1 MMEPLGLPV
10 GNKLPLWRQQLRTPL
25 LHFSASPLRR
35 RFGGTFGG
43 TFGAALLTV
52 ALLVG
57 ATAAPAS
64 AAPAPAAAV
73 AAAAGAVTAA
83 ELPPDGDTVASP
95 PGANDWTCR
104 PTAAHPDPVVLV
116 HGTFANRYENWLVLS
131 PLLKSLGY
139 CVFALDYGTIPG
151 ITSTGSGL
159 LLPIGGL
166 GAVSDSA
173 AQLAHF
179 VDLVRNA
186 TGAPKVD
193 IVGHSQGGMLPN
205 YYLKFLG
212 GASKVGKLVG
222 LAPSNHGT
230 TLDGI
235 VNLAPYFPGVAN
247 LIYTVCQ
254 ACRDQAVG
262 SDFNRTMASRPDTVP
277 GVSYTVIS
285 TVYDEVVTPWRTQ
298 FLNGPDVDD
307 VVLQN
312 HCPVSLVEHVG
323 IAFSPTALH
332 LVTNALDPA
341 HATPVL
347 CG

>member
-1 MMEPLGLPV
+1 M
-10 GNKLPLWRQQLRTPL
+10 RTPL
-25 LHFSASPLRR
+25 LRFSATPLRR
-35 RFGGTFGG
+35 RLRGA
-43 TFGAALLTV
+43 FGAAVLAG

-57 ATAAPAS
+57 AAAVPAS
-64 AAPAPAAAV
+64 AAPAAAPAV
-73 AAAAGAVTAA
+73 AAAT

-95 PGANDWTCR
+95 PGANDWSCR
-104 PTAAHPDPVVLV
+104 PSAAHPDPVVLV
-116 HGTFANRYENWLVLS
+116 HGTFANRYENWLTLS
-131 PLLKSLGY
+131 PLLKGLGY
-139 CVFALDYGTIPG
+139 CVFALDYGTAPG

-166 GAVSDSA
+166 GAVPASA
-173 AQLAHF
+173 VQLAHF
-179 VDLVRNA
+179 VDLVRTA
-186 TGAPKVD
+186 TGAAKVD

-212 GASKVGKLVG
+212 GASKVDKLIG

-235 VNLAPYFPGVAN
+235 TKLAPYFPGVAD

-262 SDFNRTMASRPDTVP
+262 SDFNATMASRPDTVP
-277 GVSYTVIS
+277 GVHYTVIS

-298 FLNGPDVDD
+298 FLNGPDVDNE
-307 VVLQN
+307 VLQD
-312 HCPVSLVEHVG
+312 HCPVALAEHVA

-341 HATPVL
+341 HATPVF

>member
-1 MMEPLGLPV
+1 M
-10 GNKLPLWRQQLRTPL
+10 
-25 LHFSASPLRR
+25 RR
-35 RFGGTFGG
+35 RLGG
-43 TFGAALLTV
+43 TFGAALLAG
-52 ALLVG
+52 ALLAG
-57 ATAAPAS
+57 ATAVPAG
-64 AAPAPAAAV
+64 AAPAV
-73 AAAAGAVTAA
+73 AAGVEAAGTDAAGASGTA
-83 ELPPDGDTVASP
+83 LPPDGDTVASP

-104 PTAAHPDPVVLV
+104 PSAAHPDPVVLV
-116 HGTFANRYENWLVLS
+116 HGTFANRYENWLALS

-139 CVFALDYGTIPG
+139 CVFALDYGMIPG
-151 ITSTGSGL
+151 VTSSGSGL

-166 GAVSDSA
+166 GPVPESA
-173 AQLAHF
+173 AQLARF

-186 TGAPKVD
+186 TGAAKVD

-212 GASKVGKLVG
+212 GASKVGRLVG

-235 VNLAPYFPGVAN
+235 VNLAPYFPGVRD

-262 SDFNRTMASRPDTVP
+262 SDFNKTMASRPDTVP
-277 GVSYTVIS
+277 GVRYTVIS

-298 FLNGPDVDD
+298 FLNGPDVDN

-312 HCPVSLVEHVG
+312 HCPISLAEHVA

-341 HATPVL
+341 HATPAL

>member
-1 MMEPLGLPV
+1 M
-10 GNKLPLWRQQLRTPL
+10 
-25 LHFSASPLRR
+25 RR
-35 RFGGTFGG
+35 RLGG
-43 TFGAALLTV
+43 TFGAALLAG
-52 ALLVG
+52 ALLAG

-64 AAPAPAAAV
+64 AAPVLSPAPVPAAVPVPVPAGV
-73 AAAAGAVTAA
+73 GVGVASAAAPGVVAGA

-104 PTAAHPDPVVLV
+104 PTAAHPNPVVLV
-116 HGTFANRYENWLVLS
+116 HGTFANRYENWLALS
-131 PLLKSLGY
+131 PLLKGLGY
-139 CVFALDYGTIPG
+139 CVFALDYGMIPG
-151 ITSTGSGL
+151 ITSSGSGL

-166 GAVSDSA
+166 GAVPDSA
-173 AQLAHF
+173 AQLARF

-186 TGAPKVD
+186 TGAAKVD

-212 GASKVGKLVG
+212 GASKVDKLVG

-235 VNLAPYFPGVAN
+235 VNLAPYFPGVAD

-262 SDFNRTMASRPDTVP
+262 SDFNKTMASRPDTVP
-277 GVSYTVIS
+277 GVRYTVIS

-298 FLNGPDVDD
+298 FLSGPGVDN
-307 VVLQN
+307 VVLQD
-312 HCPVSLVEHVG
+312 HCPISLTEHVA

-341 HATPVL
+341 HATPVF

>member
-1 MMEPLGLPV
+1 M
-10 GNKLPLWRQQLRTPL
+10 RTPL
-25 LHFSASPLRR
+25 LRFSATPLRR
-35 RFGGTFGG
+35 RLGGA
-43 TFGAALLTV
+43 FGATLLAGALL
-52 ALLVG
+52 AG
-57 ATAAPAS
+57 ATAGPAS
-64 AAPAPAAAV
+64 AAPAVTAAPAA
-73 AAAAGAVTAA
+73 AA
-83 ELPPDGDTVASP
+83 ELPPDGDSVASP
-95 PGANDWTCR
+95 PGANDWSCR
-104 PTAAHPDPVVLV
+104 PTVAHPNPVVLV
-116 HGTFANRYENWLVLS
+116 HGTFANRYENWLALS

-166 GAVSDSA
+166 GPVPASA
-173 AQLAHF
+173 AQLATF

-186 TGAPKVD
+186 TGAAKVD

-212 GASKVGKLVG
+212 GASKVDRLVG

-235 VNLAPYFPGVAN
+235 TKLAPYFPGVAD

-262 SDFNRTMASRPDTVP
+262 SDFNLTMASRPDTVP

-285 TVYDEVVTPWRTQ
+285 TVYDEVVTPWQTQ
-298 FLNGPDVDD
+298 FLSGPDVDNE
-307 VVLQN
+307 VLQD
-312 HCPVSLVEHVG
+312 HCPITLAEHVA

>member
-1 MMEPLGLPV
+1 M
-10 GNKLPLWRQQLRTPL
+10 
-25 LHFSASPLRR
+25 
-35 RFGGTFGG
+35 
-43 TFGAALLTV
+43 
-52 ALLVG
+52 VG
-57 ATAAPAS
+57 AAAPAS
-64 AAPAPAAAV
+64 AAPASAPAAAPAV
-73 AAAAGAVTAA
+73 AAAA

-95 PGANDWTCR
+95 PGANDWSCR
-104 PTAAHPDPVVLV
+104 PSAAHPDPVVLV
-116 HGTFANRYENWLVLS
+116 HGTFANRYENWLALS
-131 PLLKSLGY
+131 PLLKGLGY
-139 CVFALDYGTIPG
+139 CVFALDYGTVPG

-166 GAVSDSA
+166 GAVPASA
-173 AQLAHF
+173 AQLARF
-179 VDLVRNA
+179 IDLVRTA
-186 TGAPKVD
+186 TGAAKVD

-212 GASKVGKLVG
+212 GASKVDKLIG

-235 VNLAPYFPGVAN
+235 TKLAPYFPGVAD

-262 SDFNRTMASRPDTVP
+262 SDFNTAMASRPDTVP
-277 GVSYTVIS
+277 GVHYTVIS

-298 FLNGPDVDD
+298 FLNGPDVDNE
-307 VVLQN
+307 VLQD
-312 HCPVSLVEHVG
+312 HCPVTLAEHVA

-341 HATPVL
+341 HATPVF

>member
-1 MMEPLGLPV
+1 M
-10 GNKLPLWRQQLRTPL
+10 RTPL
-25 LHFSASPLRR
+25 LCFSATPLRR
-35 RFGGTFGG
+35 RLGAA
-43 TFGAALLTV
+43 FGAAVLAG
-52 ALLVG
+52 ALVVG
-57 ATAAPAS
+57 VVAPAS
-64 AAPAPAAAV
+64 AAPASAPAAAPAV
-73 AAAAGAVTAA
+73 AAAA

-95 PGANDWTCR
+95 PGANDWSCR
-104 PTAAHPDPVVLV
+104 PSAAHPDPVVLV
-116 HGTFANRYENWLVLS
+116 HGTFANRYENWLALS
-131 PLLKSLGY
+131 PLLKGLGY
-139 CVFALDYGTIPG
+139 CVFALDYGTVPG

-166 GAVSDSA
+166 GAVPASA

-179 VDLVRNA
+179 VDLVRTA
-186 TGAPKVD
+186 TGAAKVD

-212 GASKVGKLVG
+212 GASKVDKLIG

-235 VNLAPYFPGVAN
+235 TKLAPYFPGVAD

-262 SDFNRTMASRPDTVP
+262 SDFNTTMASRPDTVP
-277 GVSYTVIS
+277 GVHYTVIS
-285 TVYDEVVTPWRTQ
+285 TVFDEVVTPWRTQ
-298 FLNGPDVDD
+298 FLNGPDVDNE
-307 VVLQN
+307 VLQD
-312 HCPVSLVEHVG
+312 HCPVTLAEHVA

-341 HATPVL
+341 HATPVF

>member
-1 MMEPLGLPV
+1 M
-10 GNKLPLWRQQLRTPL
+10 
-25 LHFSASPLRR
+25 RR
-35 RFGGTFGG
+35 RLGGAL
-43 TFGAALLTV
+43 GAAVLAG

-57 ATAAPAS
+57 AAAPAG
-64 AAPAPAAAV
+64 AAPAVTANP
-73 AAAAGAVTAA
+73 AVTAAA
-83 ELPPDGDTVASP
+83 ELPPDGDSVASP
-95 PGANDWTCR
+95 PGANDWSCR
-104 PTAAHPDPVVLV
+104 PSAAHPDPVVLV
-116 HGTFANRYENWLVLS
+116 HGTFANRYENWLALS
-131 PLLKSLGY
+131 PLLKGLGY

-166 GAVSDSA
+166 GAVPASA

-179 VDLVRNA
+179 VDLVRGA
-186 TGAPKVD
+186 TGAAKVD

-212 GASKVGKLVG
+212 GASKVDRMVG

-235 VNLAPYFPGVAN
+235 TKLAPYFPGVAD

-262 SDFNRTMASRPDTVP
+262 SDFNATMASRPDTVP
-277 GVSYTVIS
+277 GVHYTVIS

-298 FLNGPDVDD
+298 FLNGPDVDNE
-307 VVLQN
+307 VLQD
-312 HCPVSLVEHVG
+312 HCPVTLAEHVA

-341 HATPVL
+341 HATPVF

>member
-1 MMEPLGLPV
+1 M
-10 GNKLPLWRQQLRTPL
+10 
-25 LHFSASPLRR
+25 RR
-35 RFGGTFGG
+35 RLPGAA
-43 TFGAALLTV
+43 GAALLAG
-52 ALLVG
+52 ALLAG
-57 ATAAPAS
+57 TPAGAARAADATPTATPTATAAAAS
-64 AAPAPAAAV
+64 DRAAGAPAAAAP
-73 AAAAGAVTAA
+73 AATT

-104 PTAAHPDPVVLV
+104 PSAAHPNPVVLV

-139 CVFALDYGTIPG
+139 CVFALDYGTVPG
-151 ITSTGSGL
+151 ITSSGSGL

-166 GAVSDSA
+166 GPVADSA
-173 AQLAHF
+173 VQLGRF
-179 VDLVRNA
+179 VDLVRGA
-186 TGAPKVD
+186 TGAAEVD
-193 IVGHSQGGMLPN
+193 LVGHSQGGMLPN

-212 GASKVGKLVG
+212 GAAKVGKLVA

-235 VNLAPYFPGVAN
+235 TNLAPYFPRVAE
-247 LIYTVCQ
+247 LIYTACA

-262 SDFNRTMASRPDTVP
+262 SDFNRRMASRPDTVP
-277 GVSYTVIS
+277 GVRYTVIS
-285 TVYDEVVTPWRTQ
+285 TVYDEVVTPYRSQ
-298 FLNGPDVDD
+298 FLDGAGGAGAAAVDNE
-307 VVLQN
+307 VVQA
-312 HCPVSLVEHVG
+312 HCPLSLAEHVAV
-323 IAFSPTALH
+323 AFAPTVLH

>member
-1 MMEPLGLPV
+1 M
-10 GNKLPLWRQQLRTPL
+10 RTPL
-25 LHFSASPLRR
+25 LRFSPTSLRR
-35 RFGGTFGG
+35 PLGGILGAILLAG
-43 TFGAALLTV
+43 ALLAGAAT
-52 ALLVG
+52 
-57 ATAAPAS
+57 PAS
-64 AAPAPAAAV
+64 AAPSTAAAPAA
-73 AAAAGAVTAA
+73 GTAQ
-83 ELPPDGDTVASP
+83 LPPDGDSVASP
-95 PGANDWTCR
+95 PGANDWNCR
-104 PTAAHPDPVVLV
+104 PTAAHPHPVVLV
-116 HGTFANRYENWLVLS
+116 HGTFANRYENWLALS
-131 PLLKSLGY
+131 PLLKDLGY
-139 CVFALDYGTIPG
+139 CVFALDYGTVPG

-179 VDLVRNA
+179 VDLVRSA
-186 TGAPKVD
+186 TGAAKVD
-193 IVGHSQGGMLPN
+193 IVGHSQGGMMPN

-212 GASKVGKLVG
+212 GASKVDTLVG

-235 VNLAPYFPGVAN
+235 TNLAPYFPGVTD

-262 SDFNRTMASRPDTVP
+262 SDFNATMASRPDTVP
-277 GVSYTVIS
+277 GVRYTVIS

-298 FLNGPDVDD
+298 FLNGPDVDNQ
-307 VVLQN
+307 VLQD
-312 HCPVSLVEHVG
+312 HCPLTLAEHVA

-332 LVTNALDPA
+332 LVANALDPA

>member
-1 MMEPLGLPV
+1 M
-10 GNKLPLWRQQLRTPL
+10 
-25 LHFSASPLRR
+25 RR
-35 RFGGTFGG
+35 RLGGA
-43 TFGAALLTV
+43 FGAALLAG
-52 ALLVG
+52 ALLAG
-57 ATAAPAS
+57 ATAGPAS
-64 AAPAPAAAV
+64 AAPAAAASPAAA
-73 AAAAGAVTAA
+73 GPDVTAAA
-83 ELPPDGDTVASP
+83 ELPPDGDSVASP
-95 PGANDWTCR
+95 PGANDWNCR
-104 PTAAHPDPVVLV
+104 PTAAHPNPAVLV
-116 HGTFANRYENWLVLS
+116 HGTFANRYENWLALS
-131 PLLKSLGY
+131 PLLKGLGY

-166 GAVSDSA
+166 GPVPASA
-173 AQLAHF
+173 AQLANF

-186 TGAPKVD
+186 TGAAKVD

-212 GASKVGKLVG
+212 GASKVDKLVG

-235 VNLAPYFPGVAN
+235 TKLAPYFPGVTD

-285 TVYDEVVTPWRTQ
+285 TVYDEVVTPWQTQ
-298 FLNGPDVDD
+298 FLNGPDVDNE
-307 VVLQN
+307 VLQD
-312 HCPVSLVEHVG
+312 HCPITLAEHVA

>member
-1 MMEPLGLPV
+1 M
-10 GNKLPLWRQQLRTPL
+10 
-25 LHFSASPLRR
+25 
-35 RFGGTFGG
+35 
-43 TFGAALLTV
+43 
-52 ALLVG
+52 VG
-57 ATAAPAS
+57 ATAAPARAAGPAS
-64 AAPAPAAAV
+64 AASVASAVSADSVGTAAS
-73 AAAAGAVTAA
+73 AASAA

-95 PGANDWTCR
+95 PGANDWACR
-104 PTAAHPDPVVLV
+104 PSAARPDPVVLV
-116 HGTFANRYENWLVLS
+116 HGTFANRYENWLALS

-139 CVFALDYGTIPG
+139 CVFALDYGTVPG
-151 ITSTGSGL
+151 VTSSGSGL

-166 GAVSDSA
+166 KPVPESA
-173 AQLAHF
+173 AQLDRF
-179 VDLVRNA
+179 VDLVRTA
-186 TGAPKVD
+186 TGAAKVD

-212 GASKVGKLVG
+212 GGPKVGALVG

-235 VNLAPYFPGVAN
+235 VNLAPYFPGVAD

-262 SDFNRTMASRPDTVP
+262 SDFNRLMASRPDTVP
-277 GVSYTVIS
+277 GVRYTVVS
-285 TVYDEVVTPWRTQ
+285 TVLDEVVTPWRTQ
-298 FLNGPDVDD
+298 FLSGPDVDNQ
-307 VVLQN
+307 VVQE

>member
-1 MMEPLGLPV
+1 ML
-10 GNKLPLWRQQLRTPL
+10 
-25 LHFSASPLRR
+25 A
-35 RFGGTFGG
+35 
-43 TFGAALLTV
+43 GAALT
-52 ALLVG
+52 G
-57 ATAAPAS
+57 ATVSPAS
-64 AAPAPAAAV
+64 AAVPVAAV
-73 AAAAGAVTAA
+73 SAVSSAASVSFVSSEASASSA

-104 PTAAHPDPVVLV
+104 PSAAHPDPVVLV
-116 HGTFANRYENWLVLS
+116 HGTFANRYENWLALS

-139 CVFALDYGTIPG
+139 CVFALDYGTVPG
-151 ITSTGSGL
+151 VTSSGSGL

-166 GAVSDSA
+166 GPVPESA
-173 AQLAHF
+173 AQLGRF
-179 VDLVRNA
+179 VDLVRTA
-186 TGAPKVD
+186 TGAAKVD

-212 GASKVGKLVG
+212 GGSKVGRLVG

-235 VNLAPYFPGVAN
+235 TNLVPYFPGVAD
-247 LIYTVCQ
+247 LIYTVCK

-262 SDFNRTMASRPDTVP
+262 SDFNTVMASRPDTVP
-277 GVSYTVIS
+277 GVRYTVIS
-285 TVYDEVVTPWRTQ
+285 TVFDEVVTPWRTQ
-298 FLNGPDVDD
+298 FLSGPDVDNQ
-307 VVLQN
+307 VVQE

-332 LVTNALDPA
+332 LVTNALDPER
-341 HATPVL
+341 ATPVF

>member
-1 MMEPLGLPV
+1 M
-10 GNKLPLWRQQLRTPL
+10 RTPL
-25 LHFSASPLRR
+25 LRFSATPLRR
-35 RFGGTFGG
+35 RLGGAI
-43 TFGAALLTV
+43 GATV
-52 ALLVG
+52 LAGALLVG
-57 ATAAPAS
+57 ASAAPAS
-64 AAPAPAAAV
+64 AATSPSVAPAAARSI
-73 AAAAGAVTAA
+73 TSTSA
-83 ELPPDGDTVASP
+83 ELPPDGDSVASP

-104 PTAAHPDPVVLV
+104 PSAAHPDPVVLV
-116 HGTFANRYENWLVLS
+116 HGTFANRYENWLALS
-131 PLLKSLGY
+131 PLLKGLGY

-151 ITSTGSGL
+151 VTSSGSGL

-166 GAVSDSA
+166 GPVPESA
-173 AQLAHF
+173 AQLGRF
-179 VDLVRNA
+179 VDLVLKA
-186 TGAPKVD
+186 TGAAKVD

-212 GASKVGKLVG
+212 GAAKVGRVVG

-235 VNLAPYFPGVAN
+235 TNLVPYFPGVAD

-298 FLNGPDVDD
+298 FLTGPAVDNE
-307 VVLQN
+307 VLQN
-312 HCPVSLVEHVG
+312 HCPITLAEHVA

-332 LVTNALDPA
+332 LVANALDPA
-341 HATPVL
+341 HATPVF

>member
-1 MMEPLGLPV
+1 MAVLAG
-10 GNKLPLWRQQLRTPL
+10 
-25 LHFSASPLRR
+25 
-35 RFGGTFGG
+35 
-43 TFGAALLTV
+43 

-57 ATAAPAS
+57 AAAVPAS
-64 AAPAPAAAV
+64 AAPAAAPAAA
-73 AAAAGAVTAA
+73 TAT

-95 PGANDWTCR
+95 PGANDWSCR
-104 PTAAHPDPVVLV
+104 PSAAHPDPVVLV
-116 HGTFANRYENWLVLS
+116 HGTFANRYENWLTLS
-131 PLLKSLGY
+131 PLLKGLGY
-139 CVFALDYGTIPG
+139 CVFALDYGTVPG

-166 GAVSDSA
+166 GAVPASA

-179 VDLVRNA
+179 VDLVRTT
-186 TGAPKVD
+186 TGAAKVD

-212 GASKVGKLVG
+212 GASKVDRLIG

-230 TLDGI
+230 SLDGI
-235 VNLAPYFPGVAN
+235 TNLAPYFPGVAD

-262 SDFNRTMASRPDTVP
+262 SEFNATMASRPDTVP
-277 GVSYTVIS
+277 GVHYTVIS

-298 FLNGPDVDD
+298 FLNGPDVDNE
-307 VVLQN
+307 VLQD
-312 HCPVSLVEHVG
+312 HCPVTPAEHVA

-341 HATPVL
+341 HATPVF

>member
-1 MMEPLGLPV
+1 MLGAI
-10 GNKLPLWRQQLRTPL
+10 L
-25 LHFSASPLRR
+25 LAGALLA
-35 RFGGTFGG
+35 
-43 TFGAALLTV
+43 GAAT
-52 ALLVG
+52 
-57 ATAAPAS
+57 PAS
-64 AAPAPAAAV
+64 AAPSTAAAPAA
-73 AAAAGAVTAA
+73 GTAQ
-83 ELPPDGDTVASP
+83 LPPDGDSVASP
-95 PGANDWTCR
+95 PGANDWNCR
-104 PTAAHPDPVVLV
+104 PTAAHPHPVVLV
-116 HGTFANRYENWLVLS
+116 HGTFANRYENWLALS
-131 PLLKSLGY
+131 PLLKDLGY
-139 CVFALDYGTIPG
+139 CVFALDYGTVPG

-179 VDLVRNA
+179 VDLVRSA
-186 TGAPKVD
+186 TGAAKVD
-193 IVGHSQGGMLPN
+193 IVGHSQGGMMPN

-212 GASKVGKLVG
+212 GASKVDTLVG

-235 VNLAPYFPGVAN
+235 TNLAPYFPGVAD

-262 SDFNRTMASRPDTVP
+262 SDFNATMASRPDTVP
-277 GVSYTVIS
+277 GVRYTVIS
-285 TVYDEVVTPWRTQ
+285 TLYDEVVTPWRTQ
-298 FLNGPDVDD
+298 FLNGPDVDNQ
-307 VVLQN
+307 VLQN
-312 HCPVSLVEHVG
+312 HCPLTLAEHVA

-332 LVTNALDPA
+332 LVANALDPA

>member
-1 MMEPLGLPV
+1 M
-10 GNKLPLWRQQLRTPL
+10 L
-25 LHFSASPLRR
+25 LA
-35 RFGGTFGG
+35 
-43 TFGAALLTV
+43 GAVLA
-52 ALLVG
+52 G
-57 ATAAPAS
+57 ATSPAS
-64 AAPAPAAAV
+64 AAVPVASASAAASTSSGS
-73 AAAAGAVTAA
+73 AAASASSA

-104 PTAAHPDPVVLV
+104 PTTAHPDPVVLV
-116 HGTFANRYENWLVLS
+116 HGTFANRYENWLALS

-139 CVFALDYGTIPG
+139 CVFALDYGMIPG
-151 ITSTGSGL
+151 VTSSGSGL

-166 GAVSDSA
+166 GPVPESA
-173 AQLAHF
+173 AQLGRF
-179 VDLVRNA
+179 VDLVRTA
-186 TGAPKVD
+186 TGAAKVD

-212 GASKVGKLVG
+212 GGSKVGRLIG

-235 VNLAPYFPGVAN
+235 TNLVPYFPGVAD
-247 LIYTVCQ
+247 LVYTVCK

-262 SDFNRTMASRPDTVP
+262 SDFNMVMASRPDTVP
-277 GVSYTVIS
+277 GVRYTVIS
-285 TVYDEVVTPWRTQ
+285 TVLDEVVTPWRTQ
-298 FLNGPDVDD
+298 FLSGPGVDNQ
-307 VVLQN
+307 VVQE

-332 LVTNALDPA
+332 LVANALDPG
-341 HATPVL
+341 HATPVF

>member
-1 MMEPLGLPV
+1 M
-10 GNKLPLWRQQLRTPL
+10 
-25 LHFSASPLRR
+25 RR
-35 RFGGTFGG
+35 RLGGA
-43 TFGAALLTV
+43 FGAALLAG
-52 ALLVG
+52 ALLAG
-57 ATAAPAS
+57 ATAGPAS
-64 AAPAPAAAV
+64 AAPAAAASPAAA
-73 AAAAGAVTAA
+73 GPDVTAAA
-83 ELPPDGDTVASP
+83 ELPPDGDSVASP
-95 PGANDWTCR
+95 PGANDWNCR
-104 PTAAHPDPVVLV
+104 PTAAHPNPVVLV
-116 HGTFANRYENWLVLS
+116 HGTFANRYENWLALS
-131 PLLKSLGY
+131 PLLKGLGY

-166 GAVSDSA
+166 GPVPASA
-173 AQLAHF
+173 AQLANF
-179 VDLVRNA
+179 VDVVRNA
-186 TGAPKVD
+186 TGAAKVD

-212 GASKVGKLVG
+212 GASKVDKLVG

-235 VNLAPYFPGVAN
+235 TKLAPYFPGVTD

-262 SDFNRTMASRPDTVP
+262 SDFNRTMASRPDTAP

-285 TVYDEVVTPWRTQ
+285 TVYDEVVTPWQTQ
-298 FLNGPDVDD
+298 FLNGPDVDNE
-307 VVLQN
+307 VLQD
-312 HCPVSLVEHVG
+312 HCPITLAEHVA

>member
-1 MMEPLGLPV
+1 M
-10 GNKLPLWRQQLRTPL
+10 RTPL
-25 LHFSASPLRR
+25 LRSAARLVRR
-35 RFGGTFGG
+35 RLLGAT
-43 TFGAALLTV
+43 GAALLAG

-57 ATAAPAS
+57 TPAGAARAADATPT
-64 AAPAPAAAV
+64 APAAAV
-73 AAAAGAVTAA
+73 AAPAAAG

-104 PTAAHPDPVVLV
+104 PTAAHPNPVVLV

-139 CVFALDYGTIPG
+139 CVFALDYGTVPG
-151 ITSTGSGL
+151 ITSSGSGL

-166 GAVSDSA
+166 APVADSA
-173 AQLAHF
+173 AQLGRF
-179 VDLVRNA
+179 VDLVRGA
-186 TGAPKVD
+186 TGAAEVD
-193 IVGHSQGGMLPN
+193 LVGHSQGGMLPN

-212 GASKVGKLVG
+212 GAAKVGKLVA

-235 VNLAPYFPGVAN
+235 TNLAPYFPRVAE
-247 LIYTVCQ
+247 LIYTACA

-262 SDFNRTMASRPDTVP
+262 SDFNRRMASRPDTVP
-277 GVSYTVIS
+277 GVRYTVIS
-285 TVYDEVVTPWRTQ
+285 TVYDEVVTPYRSQ
-298 FLNGPDVDD
+298 FLDGAGGAGAAAVDNE
-307 VVLQN
+307 VVQA
-312 HCPVSLVEHVG
+312 HCPLSPAEHVAV
-323 IAFSPTALH
+323 AFAPTALH

>member
-1 MMEPLGLPV
+1 MAG
-10 GNKLPLWRQQLRTPL
+10 
-25 LHFSASPLRR
+25 
-35 RFGGTFGG
+35 
-43 TFGAALLTV
+43 
-52 ALLVG
+52 ALLVAAAAPAAAAPAV
-57 ATAAPAS
+57 ATPAAAAAPAS
-64 AAPAPAAAV
+64 AA
-73 AAAAGAVTAA
+73 
-83 ELPPDGDTVASP
+83 LPPDGDSVASP
-95 PGANDWTCR
+95 PGANDWSCR
-104 PTAAHPDPVVLV
+104 PSAAHPDPVVLV
-116 HGTFANRYENWLVLS
+116 HGTFANRYENWLALS
-131 PLLKSLGY
+131 PLLKGLGY
-139 CVFALDYGTIPG
+139 CVFALDYGTVPG

-166 GAVSDSA
+166 GPVPASA

-179 VDLVRNA
+179 VDLVRSA
-186 TGAPKVD
+186 TGAAKVD

-212 GASKVGKLVG
+212 GASKVDRLIG

-235 VNLAPYFPGVAN
+235 TKLAPYFPGVAD

-262 SDFNRTMASRPDTVP
+262 SAFNATMASRPDTVP
-277 GVSYTVIS
+277 GVHYTVIS

-298 FLNGPDVDD
+298 FLNGSDVDNQ
-307 VVLQN
+307 VLQD
-312 HCPVSLVEHVG
+312 HCPVTLAEHVA

-341 HATPVL
+341 HATPVF

>member
-1 MMEPLGLPV
+1 MRR
-10 GNKLPLWRQQLRTPL
+10 KL
-25 LHFSASPLRR
+25 
-35 RFGGTFGG
+35 GG
-43 TFGAALLTV
+43 TFGAALLAG
-52 ALLVG
+52 ALLAG
-57 ATAAPAS
+57 ATAVPAS
-64 AAPAPAAAV
+64 AAPTVAAPAAR
-73 AAAAGAVTAA
+73 TAA

-104 PTAAHPDPVVLV
+104 PTAAHPNPVVLV
-116 HGTFANRYENWLVLS
+116 HGTFANRYENWLALS

-166 GAVSDSA
+166 GAVPESA
-173 AQLAHF
+173 AQLARF
-179 VDLVRNA
+179 VDLVRTA
-186 TGAPKVD
+186 TGAAKVD

-205 YYLKFLG
+205 YYLKLLG

-235 VNLAPYFPGVAN
+235 VNLAPYFPGVAD

-254 ACRDQAVG
+254 ACRDQAVD
-262 SDFNRTMASRPDTVP
+262 SDFNKTMASRPDTVP

-298 FLNGPDVDD
+298 FLNGPGVDN

-312 HCPVSLVEHVG
+312 HCPVSLVEHVA

>member
-1 MMEPLGLPV
+1 M
-10 GNKLPLWRQQLRTPL
+10 RTPL
-25 LHFSASPLRR
+25 LRFSATPGLGR
-35 RFGGTFGG
+35 GG
-43 TFGAALLTV
+43 GALGVLLLAG

-57 ATAAPAS
+57 ATASPAGAAPSPSVTAPVGAARVGTAPVDAPVA
-64 AAPAPAAAV
+64 AAPAG
-73 AAAAGAVTAA
+73 AGAAA

-104 PTAAHPDPVVLV
+104 PSTAHPDPVVLV

-139 CVFALDYGTIPG
+139 CVFALDYGTVPG
-151 ITSTGSGL
+151 VTSSGSGL

-166 GAVSDSA
+166 GPVPESA
-173 AQLAHF
+173 AQLGRF
-179 VDLVRNA
+179 VDLVRTA
-186 TGAPKVD
+186 TGAAKVD
-193 IVGHSQGGMLPN
+193 IVGHSQGGMMPN

-212 GASKVGKLVG
+212 GGAKVGRMVG

-235 VNLAPYFPGVAN
+235 TNLLPYFPGVADVVFT
-247 LIYTVCQ
+247 LCQ

-262 SDFNRTMASRPDTVP
+262 SDFNKLMASRPDTVP
-277 GVSYTVIS
+277 GVSYTVVS
-285 TVYDEVVTPWRTQ
+285 TVLDEVVTPWRTQ
-298 FLNGPDVDD
+298 FLSGPDVDNE
-307 VVLQN
+307 VVQQ
-312 HCPVSLVEHVG
+312 HCPISLVEHVG
-323 IAFSPTALH
+323 VAFSPTVLH

-341 HATPVL
+341 HATPVF

>member
-1 MMEPLGLPV
+1 MHRKLLGA
-10 GNKLPLWRQQLRTPL
+10 T
-25 LHFSASPLRR
+25 
-35 RFGGTFGG
+35 
-43 TFGAALLTV
+43 GAALLAG
-52 ALLVG
+52 ALLAGTPVG
-57 ATAAPAS
+57 AARAADATPTAPAA
-64 AAPAPAAAV
+64 AAPAPAA
-73 AAAAGAVTAA
+73 AA

-104 PTAAHPDPVVLV
+104 PGAAHPNPVVLV

-139 CVFALDYGTIPG
+139 CVFALDYGTVPG
-151 ITSTGSGL
+151 ITSSGSGL

-166 GAVSDSA
+166 APVADSA
-173 AQLAHF
+173 AQLGRF
-179 VDLVRNA
+179 VDLVRGA
-186 TGAPKVD
+186 TGAAEVD
-193 IVGHSQGGMLPN
+193 LVGHSQGGMLPN

-212 GASKVGKLVG
+212 GAAKVGKLVA

-235 VNLAPYFPGVAN
+235 TNLAPYFPRVAE
-247 LIYTVCQ
+247 LIYTACA

-262 SDFNRTMASRPDTVP
+262 SDFNRRMASRPDTVP
-277 GVSYTVIS
+277 GVRYTVIS
-285 TVYDEVVTPWRTQ
+285 TVYDEVVTPYRSQ
-298 FLNGPDVDD
+298 FLDGAGGAGAAAVDNE
-307 VVLQN
+307 VVQA
-312 HCPVSLVEHVG
+312 HCPLSLAEHVAV
-323 IAFSPTALH
+323 AFAPTALH

>member
-1 MMEPLGLPV
+1 MAG
-10 GNKLPLWRQQLRTPL
+10 
-25 LHFSASPLRR
+25 
-35 RFGGTFGG
+35 
-43 TFGAALLTV
+43 ALL
-52 ALLVG
+52 AG

-64 AAPAPAAAV
+64 ASPTPSVAPAV
-73 AAAAGAVTAA
+73 AA

-95 PGANDWTCR
+95 PGANDWNCR
-104 PTAAHPDPVVLV
+104 PGAAHPRPVVLV
-116 HGTFANRYENWLVLS
+116 HGTFANRYENWLTLS
-131 PLLKSLGY
+131 PLLKGLGY
-139 CVFALDYGTIPG
+139 CVFALDYGTVPG
-151 ITSTGSGL
+151 VTSSGSGL

-166 GAVSDSA
+166 GPVPESA
-173 AQLAHF
+173 AQLARF

-186 TGAPKVD
+186 TGAAEVD

-212 GASKVGKLVG
+212 GASKVGRLVG

-235 VNLAPYFPGVAN
+235 TNLVPYFPGVAD

-262 SDFNRTMASRPDTVP
+262 SGFNKVMASRPDTVP
-277 GVSYTVIS
+277 GVSYTVVS
-285 TVYDEVVTPWRTQ
+285 TVFDEVVTPWRTQ
-298 FLNGPDVDD
+298 FLSGPDVDNE
-307 VVLQN
+307 VVQQ

-332 LVTNALDPA
+332 LVTNALDPE

>member
-1 MMEPLGLPV
+1 MV
-10 GNKLPLWRQQLRTPL
+10 
-25 LHFSASPLRR
+25 
-35 RFGGTFGG
+35 
-43 TFGAALLTV
+43 AA
-52 ALLVG
+52 AAP
-57 ATAAPAS
+57 ATAAPA
-64 AAPAPAAAV
+64 V
-73 AAAAGAVTAA
+73 AAAPAVTAA
-83 ELPPDGDTVASP
+83 AATELPPDGDSVASP

-104 PTAAHPDPVVLV
+104 PSAAHPDPVVLV
-116 HGTFANRYENWLVLS
+116 HGTFANRYENWLALS
-131 PLLKSLGY
+131 PLLKGLGY
-139 CVFALDYGTIPG
+139 CVFALDYGTVPG

-166 GAVSDSA
+166 GPVAASA

-179 VDLVRNA
+179 VDLVRSA
-186 TGAPKVD
+186 TGAAKVD

-212 GASKVGKLVG
+212 GASKVDTLVG

-235 VNLAPYFPGVAN
+235 TKLAPYFPGVAD

-262 SDFNRTMASRPDTVP
+262 SDFNATMASRPDTVP
-277 GVSYTVIS
+277 GVHYTVIS

-298 FLNGPDVDD
+298 FLNGPDVDNE
-307 VVLQN
+307 VLQD
-312 HCPVSLVEHVG
+312 HCPVTLAEHVA

-332 LVTNALDPA
+332 LVANALDPA
-341 HATPVL
+341 HATPVF

>member
-1 MMEPLGLPV
+1 MAG
-10 GNKLPLWRQQLRTPL
+10 
-25 LHFSASPLRR
+25 
-35 RFGGTFGG
+35 
-43 TFGAALLTV
+43 

-57 ATAAPAS
+57 AAAAPAS
-64 AAPAPAAAV
+64 AAPAAARAV
-73 AAAAGAVTAA
+73 TAQAVTAA
-83 ELPPDGDTVASP
+83 ELPPDGDSVASP
-95 PGANDWTCR
+95 PGANDWSCR
-104 PTAAHPDPVVLV
+104 PSAAHPDPVVLV
-116 HGTFANRYENWLVLS
+116 HGTFANRYENWLALS
-131 PLLKSLGY
+131 PLLKGLGY

-159 LLPIGGL
+159 VLPIGGL
-166 GAVSDSA
+166 GAVPASA

-179 VDLVRNA
+179 VDLVRSA
-186 TGAPKVD
+186 TGAAKVD

-212 GASKVGKLVG
+212 GASKVDKLVG

-235 VNLAPYFPGVAN
+235 TKLAPYFPGVAD

-262 SDFNRTMASRPDTVP
+262 SDFNTTMASRPDTVP
-277 GVSYTVIS
+277 GVHYTVVS

-298 FLNGPDVDD
+298 FLNGPDVDNE
-307 VVLQN
+307 VLQD
-312 HCPVSLVEHVG
+312 HCPVTLAEHVA

-341 HATPVL
+341 HATPVF